1 MCTYDECGDAARR
14 SFLSRGLAAAIAGL
28 AGLRAQAARARIE
41 SSELSFPTSVGLV
54 RGYAA
59 MPAGRGRHPGVVLA
73 HGEFGL
79 PQTHRETAD
88 ELAGAG
94 FVVLAVQRF
103 SRIPGMTWQDLQ
115 ADDRGE
121 GQYRSGQFA
130 LAEIEESRGALD
142 WLSRSEQVHASR
154 LGAVGFC
161 GGGIRAIRLA
171 AGDARVRCVSAFYP
185 PPRIPPQYKNAHDP
199 APDLLELPSLSTC
212 PLQIHFGSDDYI
224 VKAPDI
230 ESLAARARQ
239 AGARVETWEYAAAG
253 HAFYDRT
260 DASSFRLQAAAT
272 ARTRYLKFLRDS
284 LA

>member
-1 MCTYDECGDAARR
+1 MCTYDECGGAARR
-14 SFLSRGLAAAIAGL
+14 SFLSRGFAVAVAALVGM
-28 AGLRAQAARARIE
+28 RAQAARARIE
-41 SSELSFPTSVGLV
+41 SSEVSLTTSLGSV

-59 MPAGRGRHPGVVLA
+59 MPIGHRRHPGIVLA

-103 SRIPGMTWQDLQ
+103 SRFPGMTWQDLQ
-115 ADDRGE
+115 ADDHGE
-121 GQYRSGQFA
+121 GRYRSGSFA
-130 LAEIEESRGALD
+130 LEEIAESRGALD
-142 WLSRSEQVHASR
+142 WLGQSERVNASR

-171 AGDARVRCVSAFYP
+171 AADPRVHCVSAFYP
-185 PPRIPPQYKNAHDP
+185 PPRIPPQYKNALDP
-199 APDLLELPSLSTC
+199 APDLLELPTLSAC

-230 ESLAARARQ
+230 EALAARARQ
-239 AGARVETWEYAAAG
+239 AGARVETWEYPAAG

-260 DASSFRLQAAAT
+260 DTSSFRMQAAAT
-272 ARTRYLKFLRDS
+272 ARTRYLKFLRES